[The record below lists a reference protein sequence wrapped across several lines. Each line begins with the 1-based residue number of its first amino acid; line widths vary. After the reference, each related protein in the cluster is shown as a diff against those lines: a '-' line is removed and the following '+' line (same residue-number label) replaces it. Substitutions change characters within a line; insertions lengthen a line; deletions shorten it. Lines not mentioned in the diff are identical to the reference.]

1 MERHTRSFLQLI
13 KPGITISNS
22 MTAAAGFMLASSQ
35 FGFEP
40 SRFVGAVL
48 GVAFII
54 ASACVANNILD
65 RNIDVRMKRTKGRE
79 IAAGKISLPVAAI
92 YSAGLGAAG
101 FVLLHTLTNWQ
112 TVVLGVIAVIWYV
125 GVYGWAKRTTS
136 LSTII
141 GGVCGALPPM
151 AGYVAVTGMIDPTAW
166 MLFALL
172 MVWQLPHFY
181 AIAMFRAD
189 DYRMAGIPVWSVK
202 YGLDST
208 KRQIYFWI
216 IVFFALAPLLSV
228 TGTTGWVYF
237 VTMLVVGSYWI
248 WQAGRNFDI
257 EDDVKWARRQFGVSL
272 LVLLAMSA
280 AFALGGYLP

>member
-22 MTAAAGFMLASSQ
+22 MTAAGGALLASSQ
-35 FGFEP
+35 FGFELAQ
-40 SRFVGAVL
+40 FIGTVVGI
-48 GVAFII
+48 AFII
-54 ASACVANNILD
+54 ASACVANNMLD
-65 RNIDVRMKRTKGRE
+65 RDIDARMKRTKTRE
-79 IAAGKISLPVAAI
+79 IAAGKISLSVAAA
-92 YSAGLGAAG
+92 YSMSLGIVGLGLLYIVANWQA
-101 FVLLHTLTNWQ
+101 VLL
-112 TVVLGVIAVIWYV
+112 GIIAYVWYV

-151 AGYVAVTGMIDPTAW
+151 AGYVAVSGVVDATAW

-181 AIAMFRAD
+181 AIAMFRAN
-189 DYRMAGIPVWSVK
+189 DYRMANLPVWSVK
-202 YGLDST
+202 YGMDST

-228 TGTTGWVYF
+228 TGVTGWVYF
-237 VTMLVVGSYWI
+237 VVMLATGSYWI
-248 WQAGRNFDI
+248 WQAGRNFDV
-257 EDDVKWARRQFGVSL
+257 EDDSKWAHRQFGVSL
-272 LVLLAMSA
+272 LVLLVMSM